1 MTIIK
6 NLVPTE
12 RYGIKCPYA
21 MTPEF
26 IVVHNTDNDAPA
38 ENEIAYMIRNDNEV
52 SFHYAIDDTKII
64 QGVPENRNAWHAGD
78 GGSGKGNRKGIA
90 IEICYSKSGG
100 DKFIAAEKLAAKF
113 IASKLKEKGWSIDKV
128 KKHQDFSGK
137 YCPRRTLD
145 MGWKR
150 FIEMINAELNPVPT
164 TVEPSIKANDVVA
177 ILDGATYYTGSKIPS
192 WVKNKTWIVKSVKGD
207 RVVIDKSADGTSSIN
222 SPINVK
228 YLLVR
233 QPAVSFKPYLVRV
246 NTDSLNIRKGPGTEY
261 AVVGAIRDRGTYTIV
276 DQSGTWGKLKSG
288 AGWISLNYCKKI

>member
-6 NLVPTE
+6 NLVPAE

-164 TVEPSIKANDVVA
+164 TVEPSIKANDVVT

-222 SPINVK
+222 SPVNIK

-233 QPAVSFKPYLVRV
+233 QPAATFKPYLVRV

-288 AGWISLNYCKKI
+288 AGWISLNYCRKI

>member
-6 NLVPTE
+6 NLVPAE

-113 IASKLKEKGWSIDKV
+113 IASKLKEKGWNIDKV

-164 TVEPSIKANDVVA
+164 TVEPSIKVNDVVT

-207 RVVIDKSADGTSSIN
+207 RAVIDKSADGTSSIN
-222 SPINVK
+222 SPVNIK

-233 QPAVSFKPYLVRV
+233 QPAVTFKSYLVRV

-276 DQSGTWGKLKSG
+276 EQSGTWGKLKSD

>member
-6 NLVPTE
+6 NLVPAE
-12 RYGIKCPYA
+12 RYGIKCPYS

-100 DKFIAAEKLAAKF
+100 DKFIAAEKLAATF

-164 TVEPSIKANDVVA
+164 TVEPSIKANDVVT

-222 SPINVK
+222 SPVNIK

-233 QPAVSFKPYLVRV
+233 QPAATFKSYLVRV

-276 DQSGTWGKLKSG
+276 EQSGTWGKLKSG